1 MTNSMWSRDD
11 IASDQELD
19 ELRFEISE
27 TMDDHEKTRQNRIDW
42 RQRLFPKK
50 LHSRGDSA
58 VGLKMRQLRS
68 HKRGAVSGPETALE
82 DPGKEQYTTAQDDDA
97 SGESS
102 HHHEY
107 SPEQFD
113 TVEHSL
119 NAIHDL
125 ASYLDKSPRTIWF
138 ALEGIFIERQTSS
151 APTLF
156 RHRISILARMLP
168 TALVAFLL
176 AFVLLHFLMP
186 GHQTDAGYTPMF
198 SELGFLLFLTLFTT
212 IMFFVLT
219 AVMLLIRSTLQERFL
234 NGFGRLVNWSIPVT
248 MSFFFASQEFL
259 LLLQDIAGGTSTSV
273 ADIGAILQAHDGI
286 VETIYWTVLVYVSI
300 YAGMFFSFI
309 GFSKVFQEQRE
320 YAHRYEVL
328 RNVIPLL
335 VSDSTSPR
343 STKLYRLRR

>member
-1 MTNSMWSRDD
+1 MTNSMWARDD

-58 VGLKMRQLRS
+58 VGLKMRKLRS
-68 HKRGAVSGPETALE
+68 HKRAEISGPETALE

-102 HHHEY
+102 HQHEY

-119 NAIHDL
+119 NAIYDL
-125 ASYLDKSPRTIWF
+125 ASYLDKSPRTIWI
-138 ALEGIFIERQTSS
+138 ALEGIFTERQTSS

-156 RHRISILARMLP
+156 RHRITILARMLP
-168 TALVAFLL
+168 TVLVAFLL

-186 GHQTDAGYTPMF
+186 GHQTDA
-198 SELGFLLFLTLFTT
+198 E
-212 IMFFVLT
+212 
-219 AVMLLIRSTLQERFL
+219 
-234 NGFGRLVNWSIPVT
+234 
-248 MSFFFASQEFL
+248 
-259 LLLQDIAGGTSTSV
+259 
-273 ADIGAILQAHDGI
+273 IG
-286 VETIYWTVLVYVSI
+286 
-300 YAGMFFSFI
+300 
-309 GFSKVFQEQRE
+309 
-320 YAHRYEVL
+320 
-328 RNVIPLL
+328 
-335 VSDSTSPR
+335 
-343 STKLYRLRR
+343 